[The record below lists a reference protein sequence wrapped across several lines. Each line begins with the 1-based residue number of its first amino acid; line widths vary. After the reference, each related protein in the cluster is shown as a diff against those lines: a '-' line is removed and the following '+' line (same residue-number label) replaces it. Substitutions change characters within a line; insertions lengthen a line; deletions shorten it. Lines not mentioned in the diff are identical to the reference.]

1 MNLLRISLLLAL
13 FTIFSTAHAA
23 TPTGTTVGDTAKPE
37 ALFGEVC
44 AALKQNSLVT
54 VRPGTYVIPAVTGT
68 DNSSAWN
75 FSGADALKNCTVD
88 LTGVTLVFLG
98 SNGINLEFAGCSNS
112 VFRGATVYKQIPSF
126 TQGKIV
132 NINRTDAEN
141 WVADVEI
148 DRGYLWKPFFDQ
160 KVTCHIFD
168 SQIRNAAG
176 RPAWKAN
183 TAYFHPT
190 ASRSDDAP
198 GKLKLTFNER
208 MVLTPP
214 DVGDRV
220 VLRGKGGFSTRVSD
234 CTDMT
239 FQNLKLE
246 NNGLYGIVEFNGK
259 STTYDGVQITY
270 GPPPPGA
277 TEPPTVASTADGIHC
292 LYGDPGPTFKN
303 CIIEGTP
310 DDGIAI
316 HGAFYPIDE
325 VVSDTVLGIA
335 GKGHSTNTVQRFEK
349 GDPIRISDEKSG
361 YYADAAVTDAQLV
374 GESWQYTLDK
384 PVQVKAGFLV
394 SNPKKSGHGF
404 KILNTTVRRN
414 RARGMLLKADDGL
427 VENCLVE
434 DSTIAGIVVS
444 PEPSGMEAGYAHNI
458 TLRGNTIRHTGY
470 AEAGGWTPYAPGI
483 SVTGA
488 GSIGNRNITIENN
501 TFDRITGANLLV
513 RFTDTA
519 VIRGNHF
526 LNTHQVASDIGKGAG
541 IDATAVIWLGDD
553 RNITL
558 ANNAVTNPGPFGKSL
573 ITVAPSA
580 TGVRGA
586 EGGITVQKQ

>member
-1 MNLLRISLLLAL
+1 MNILRLSLLLAL
-13 FTIFSTAHAA
+13 FAMCSTARAA
-23 TPTGTTVGDTAKPE
+23 TPTGTTVGDTAKPA
-37 ALFGEVC
+37 ALFTEIC
-44 AALKQNSLVT
+44 AAAKPNQIVT
-54 VRPGTYVIPAVTGT
+54 VRPGTYVIPAVAAT
-68 DNSSAWN
+68 DNSSAWK
-75 FSGADALKNCTVD
+75 FSGANALKDCTVD
-88 LTGVTLVFLG
+88 LTGVTLIFQG
-98 SNGINLEFAGCSNS
+98 SNGSNLEFGGCQNS

-132 NINRTDAEN
+132 NITRTDAEN
-141 WVADVEI
+141 WTADVEI
-148 DRGYLWKPFFDQ
+148 DRGYLWKPFLDQ

-168 SQIRNAAG
+168 SQIRDAAG

-190 ASRSDDAP
+190 ASGSDDAP
-198 GKLKLTFNER
+198 GKLKLTFKER
-208 MVLTPP
+208 LVLTPP
-214 DVGDRV
+214 AVGDRV
-220 VLRGKGGFSTRVSD
+220 VLRSKGGFSTTVSD
-234 CTDMT
+234 CTNMT
-239 FQNLKLE
+239 FQNLKLG
-246 NNGLYGIVEFNGK
+246 NNGLYGIVEFSGK

-303 CIIEGTP
+303 CLIEGTP

-316 HGAFYPIDE
+316 HGSFYAIDE
-325 VVSDTVLGIA
+325 VVSDTVLGIV
-335 GKGHSTNTVQRFEK
+335 GKGHASKTTQRFEK

-361 YYADAAVTDAQLV
+361 YYADAAISDAQLV
-374 GESWQYTLDK
+374 GESWQYTLNQ
-384 PVQVKAGFLV
+384 PMTVKAGFLV

-444 PEPSGMEAGYAHNI
+444 PEPSGMEAGYSHNVV
-458 TLRGNTIRHTGY
+458 LRGNTIRHTGY

-488 GSIGNRNITIENN
+488 GSIGNFNIIIENN

-513 RFTDTA
+513 RYTDTA
-519 VIRGNHF
+519 IIRGNHF
-526 LNTHQVASDIGKGAG
+526 LNTHQIASDIGKGTG
-541 IDATAVIWLGDD
+541 IDAATVIWLGDD

-558 ANNAVTNPGPFGKSL
+558 ANNTVTNLGPFGKSL

-580 TGVRGA
+580 TDVKGA
-586 EGGITVQKQ
+586 ENGVAVQKQ